1 MKVSKW
7 QRLNGSSVGS
17 SRRMSSEFAFIQRIG
32 KIKIHFS
39 GMCGDGWTP
48 VYGTGLSQWREM
60 AVGIKWKEPMVWGG
74 WDSLI
79 SNMQLVNGLSACLS
93 TFA

>member
-1 MKVSKW
+1 
-7 QRLNGSSVGS
+7 
-17 SRRMSSEFAFIQRIG
+17 
-32 KIKIHFS
+32 
-39 GMCGDGWTP
+39 MCGDGWTP